1 VGFHPERPKLSHS
14 DPRVKLTDCHQTVK
28 VPNAAASWSDTLDTQ
43 LAILPRPPGK
53 RERTK
58 VQNRHTILD
67 AARRVFAEMGYG
79 ATTVRDIVRATPLA
93 SGTFYN
99 YFKSKEE
106 IFQAIQDESALRI
119 RPRLREERARA
130 ETVEAFIS
138 GTFRTFFEYV
148 ATDQHSFRAIRRST
162 DTLRVRMDTPEIIAG
177 FDELRE
183 DLEAAI
189 GRGLFS
195 PVDADYLMAAIVG
208 VAFEIAERMLRR
220 EDADP
225 AAAAAFATRLFLGG
239 LHTLPRLESV
249 KSNGDGGACEA
260 NGLLAEN

>member
-1 VGFHPERPKLSHS
+1 
-14 DPRVKLTDCHQTVK
+14 
-28 VPNAAASWSDTLDTQ
+28 
-43 LAILPRPPGK
+43 LPRTPGK

-58 VQNRHTILD
+58 AHNRQTILA
-67 AARRVFAEMGYG
+67 AARQVFAELGYG
-79 ATTVRDIVRATPLA
+79 ATTVRDIIRATPLA

-99 YFKSKEE
+99 YFRSKEE

-130 ETVEAFIS
+130 ESIETFIS

-148 ATDQHSFRAIRRST
+148 TSDEHSFRAIRRNT
-162 DTLRVRMDTPEIIAG
+162 DTIRVRMDTPEIIAG

-189 GRGLFS
+189 ARELFP

-208 VAFEIAERMLRR
+208 VAFELAERMLRR
-220 EDADP
+220 QDGDP
-225 AAAAAFATRLFLGG
+225 AGAAAFATALFLGG
-239 LHTLPRLESV
+239 VRGLPHLHAAMG
-249 KSNGDGGACEA
+249 NGDAPLQETIQDG
-260 NGLLAEN
+260 NGSVS